1 MSFEIGSLITQT
13 FVRHHIT
20 QAEVAHALHRSKSS
34 INSYATGARDTPE
47 DVMTDLAKYVDD
59 YDFSAS
65 LAHEQYGTL
74 KGMDSPIYG
83 ERPSE
88 LHDVQEAEELE
99 RQQSIT
105 SVELNRILA
114 NTQKPLNP
122 EQHDLLKE
130 YVFQMLDEIIAEI
143 KYVTVL
149 ARFFLHESLAKLI
162 KERHRA
168 WIKAG
173 LMKRE

>member
-1 MSFEIGSLITQT
+1 MGYEISSLMQATLKMMGISQT
-13 FVRHHIT
+13 
-20 QAEVAHALHRSKSS
+20 EVAHAIHRSKSA
-34 INSYATGARDTPE
+34 INSYATGARKTPE

-99 RQQSIT
+99 RQQSIS

-114 NTQKPLNP
+114 STQRPLNP
-122 EQHDLLKE
+122 EQYDRIQE
-130 YVFQMLDEIIAEI
+130 YAFQMLDEIITEI
-143 KYVTVL
+143 KLVTVL
-149 ARFFLHESLAKLI
+149 ARTFLHESLTKLI
-162 KERHRA
+162 RERHRT
-168 WIKAG
+168 WVKAG